1 MEQYQNFT
9 VEKYV
14 EAVAAKSPVPGG
26 GSVAALTGALAT
38 ALIAMVANYSVGKN
52 SSKIVENKI
61 QKILM
66 TSQKLRQRLLELAN
80 LDAQAYL
87 DVVATRNATARER
100 KIALRKASQIPK
112 EVCRCCYSAIQ
123 LTSFLVTHGNKNLR
137 SDIEVA
143 VELLLASFK
152 SATVMLMTNQ

>member
-14 EAVAAKSPVPGG
+14 EAVAAKTPVPGG
-26 GSVAALTGALAT
+26 GSVAALTAALAT
-38 ALIAMVANYSVGKN
+38 ALIGMVANYSLGKS
-52 SSKIVENKI
+52 SSKLIDQKI
-61 QKILM
+61 QKIFM
-66 TSQKLRQRLLELAN
+66 TSQKLRRRLLELAN

-87 DVVATRNATARER
+87 DVVATRNAPARE
-100 KIALRKASQIPK
+100 KNAALRKASQIPK
-112 EVCRCCYSAIQ
+112 EVCRCCYSAIE
-123 LTSFLVTHGNKNLR
+123 LTPFLVTNGNKNLL

-152 SATVMLMTNQ
+152 SATVMMMTNQ